1 MDDIS
6 LDNTGR
12 GSRYKGLYVGA
23 GLDDAVRFRRARLTR
38 VVTDPPASI
47 GRGIWSDSRVELGDV
62 QVEAMNNRRFGGRAL
77 QGREP

>member
-6 LDNTGR
+6 LDITGR
-12 GSRYKGLYVGA
+12 GSRYMGLYVGA

-77 QGREP
+77 QDREP